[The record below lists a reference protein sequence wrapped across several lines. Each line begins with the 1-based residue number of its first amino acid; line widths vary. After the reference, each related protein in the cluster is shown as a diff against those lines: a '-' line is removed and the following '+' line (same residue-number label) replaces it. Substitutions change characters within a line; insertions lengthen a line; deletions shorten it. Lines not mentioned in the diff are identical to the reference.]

1 MILRQFL
8 QRLDTIILS
17 FNSLPVYKTIQ
28 AEVQAHFSISL
39 PSTDASQWTADPK
52 PALKL
57 QVLAQ
62 PPDLPATEK
71 KWIFA
76 KFRDPNC
83 LELAAAFP
91 AHLYLLWRQVL
102 EDWSEMEIEKL
113 QTGYYHEL
121 PFKRLDS
128 QYDVFIVGD
137 ARTNR
142 HFKCDPYFQQLAR
155 LGFTHVEI
163 NGLATAIPIE
173 QENGRTDESYGAYY
187 SHSPDL
193 EQFVETELTQGTF
206 PAEYIDANLNRL
218 KKMAGYA
225 SKYGLSPGFGAYS
238 PRSMPEA
245 FFRRYPTLRGP
256 RIDHPFRSYQPRFAM
271 TLGHPAVRE
280 HYQQMLK
287 NIMQAVPE
295 LSYYAIRP
303 NDSGAG
309 FEYTLSLYAGANGG
323 PYLVREWKSLKELHQ
338 AAGRNIGRYYQLMAE
353 AGQSVNP
360 AFRVITELT
369 HFDEEQPHIIPFLK
383 SPVDLIFFTP
393 PAKSEQPLVM
403 RLKKSGSE
411 KHYFNGLGVGKFP
424 PLLGTPYPWY
434 LWQQLKQVSAQ
445 DFENLIYCWGIN
457 PPDLVPY
464 SINEEIVRLYQTN
477 PQADVDAEIQK
488 LARNWVGETCAG
500 NLIKAWQL
508 TDQAVESFKGM
519 PLYSYFAFV
528 WFRTWVRALVPNIEK
543 ISPAERDYHEKY
555 VVTTYNNPNR
565 VDLAG
570 DCLWQITQEP
580 TRQFLQQL
588 DDQILPALEKALA
601 ELNPWLRDPA
611 TLPTSAHAVIIDQ
624 QERIRALK
632 CWMANQRDVAAWI
645 VSVHGYLD
653 AKTPDEKER
662 YRQMVIDMVARQI
675 QHTEDLLDLWRTAHI
690 EFMAISD
697 FCETTFVYGENFG
710 DLLERKLALLRKHQ
724 YDEPYIDPDFMWRL
738 LKQEHL
744 Y

>member
-1 MILRQFL
+1 MILNQFL
-8 QRLDTIILS
+8 AQLETIVFPL
-17 FNSLPVYKTIQ
+17 NSLLVYKTIQ
-28 AEVQAHFSISL
+28 AEFETNFSRSL
-39 PSTDASQWTADPK
+39 LAVDASQWIDNPK

-57 QVLAQ
+57 QILAQ

-71 KWIFA
+71 KWLYARFKA
-76 KFRDPNC
+76 PHY

-102 EDWSEMEIEKL
+102 EDCSAMEIEKL
-113 QTGYYHEL
+113 QAVYYHEL

-128 QYDVFIVGD
+128 QYDIFIVGD

-142 HFKCDPYFQQLAR
+142 RFNAESYFQQLAR
-155 LGFTHVEI
+155 TGFTHVEI

-173 QENGRTDESYGAYY
+173 QELGRTDESYGAYY

-206 PAEYIDANLNRL
+206 PAEYLAANLNRL
-218 KKMAGYA
+218 KKMANLA
-225 SKYGLSPGFGAYS
+225 TKYGLSPGFGAYS
-238 PRSMPEA
+238 PRSMPEN

-256 RIDHPFRSYQPRFAM
+256 RIDHPFRSYQPRYAM
-271 TLGHPAVRE
+271 TLGHPAVRQ

-287 NIMQAVPE
+287 KVMEAVPE
-295 LSYYAIRP
+295 LAYYAIRP

-338 AAGRNIGRYYQLMAE
+338 AAGRNIGRYYQLMAK
-353 AGQSVNP
+353 AGQSMNP
-360 AFRVITELT
+360 DFRIITELT

-393 PAKSEQPLVM
+393 PAKSEQPLVST
-403 RLKKSGSE
+403 LKKNGSE

-434 LWQQLKQVSAQ
+434 LWQQFKQISAL

-457 PPDLVPY
+457 PPNLVPY
-464 SINEEIVRLYQTN
+464 SINEEMIRLYQTN
-477 PQADVDAEIQK
+477 PRADVNAEIQK
-488 LARNWVGETCAG
+488 LACSWVGETYAS

-508 TDQAVESFKGM
+508 ADQVVEMFKGM

-528 WFRTWVRALVPNIEK
+528 WFRTWVRALVPDIEK

-565 VDLAG
+565 VDLAC
-570 DCLWQITQEP
+570 DCLWQIDREQA
-580 TRQFLQQL
+580 RQLLEQL
-588 DDQILPALEKALA
+588 DGQILPGLEKALA
-601 ELNPWLRDPA
+601 ELNPWLRDE
-611 TLPTSAHAVIIDQ
+611 SALSSVAYAVIIAQ
-624 QERIRALK
+624 YERIRALK

-645 VSVHGYLD
+645 VSIHGFLD
-653 AKTPDEKER
+653 AETPEEKKY
-662 YRQMVIDMVARQI
+662 YRQLVIDMVAHQI
-675 QHTEDLLDLWRTAHI
+675 QHTEDLLDLWRTART

-710 DLLERKLALLRKHQ
+710 ELLERKLVLLRKHQ
-724 YDEPYIDPDFMWRL
+724 YDEPYIDPNFMWRL

>member
-1 MILRQFL
+1 MLFKHFL
-8 QRLDTIILS
+8 QQLDTII
-17 FNSLPVYKTIQ
+17 FPINTLPVYETIR
-28 AEVQAHFSISL
+28 AEIQAHFSSSI
-39 PSTDASQWTADPK
+39 PVIDSQQWKSGPK
-52 PALKL
+52 PELKL
-57 QVLAQ
+57 HITPN
-62 PPDLPATEK
+62 PPDMQATDK
-71 KWIFA
+71 KWIHA
-76 KFRDPNC
+76 ILKAPQR
-83 LELAAAFP
+83 LELTAAFP

-102 EDWSEMEIEKL
+102 EDWSEIEIEKL
-113 QTGYYHEL
+113 QSGYYHEL

-142 HFKCDPYFQQLAR
+142 HFQAEPYFQQLAR
-155 LGFTHVEI
+155 TGFTHVEV

-206 PAEYIDANLNRL
+206 PAEYLAANLNRL
-218 KKMAGYA
+218 KKIANYA
-225 SKYGLSPGFGAYS
+225 LKYGLSPGFGAYS
-238 PRSMPEA
+238 PRSMPES

-256 RIDHPFRSYQPRFAM
+256 RIDHPFRSYQPRYAM

-287 NIMQAVPE
+287 NVMEAVPE
-295 LSYYAIRP
+295 LDYYAIRP

-353 AGQSVNP
+353 AGQSINLN
-360 AFRVITELT
+360 FRVITELT
-369 HFDEEQPHIIPFLK
+369 HFDEEQPHILPFLK
-383 SPVDLIFFTP
+383 PPIDLIFFMSP
-393 PAKSEQPLVM
+393 GENEHSL
-403 RLKKSGSE
+403 LKTLQQQGCE
-411 KHYFNGLGVGKFP
+411 KHYFGGFGPGKFP
-424 PLLGTPYPWY
+424 PLLGTPFPWY
-434 LWQQLKQVSAQ
+434 LWQQLKQVQIQ

-464 SINEEIVRLYQTN
+464 SINEEIVRLFQIN
-477 PQADVDAEIQK
+477 PAADVEQEIQK
-488 LARNWVGETCAG
+488 YAQNWVGKEIAPHLVT
-500 NLIKAWQL
+500 AWQL
-508 TDQAVESFKGM
+508 TDHVIEQFKGI

-543 ISPAERDYHEKY
+543 IPAAERDYHEKY
-555 VVTTYNNPNR
+555 VVTTFNNPNR
-565 VDLAG
+565 VDLAC
-570 DCLWQITQEP
+570 DCLWQIDPEQA
-580 TRQFLQQL
+580 RQLLKQL
-588 DDQILPALEKALA
+588 DEEILPTLEKALV
-601 ELNPWLRDPA
+601 ELNPWLRDP
-611 TLPTSAHAVIIDQ
+611 TSLQTAAYAVIIAQ

-653 AKTPDEKER
+653 AKMPDGKDR

-675 QHTEDLLDLWRTAHI
+675 QHTEDLLDLWRTART

-697 FCETTFVYGENFG
+697 FCETTFVYG
-710 DLLERKLALLRKHQ
+710 
-724 YDEPYIDPDFMWRL
+724 
-738 LKQEHL
+738 
-744 Y
+744 